1 MTNHTHDHIKP
12 YDESALSKKKQVEQ
26 MFDNISPKYDLL
38 NRVLSMG
45 IDIQW
50 RKDVIKMIQAAQPKT
65 ILDIATG
72 TGDLAI
78 MMGKKTTAQITGLDL
93 SAGMLDVGRKKV
105 EQEGLSARIEMIQG
119 DSESLP
125 FDDNSFDCVTVSFG
139 VRNFEHLEQGLAEI
153 YRILKPGGTFVILE
167 FSYPT
172 TFPMKQLYTFY
183 SKNILPAIGKLVS
196 KDQSA
201 YTYLPDS
208 VRAFPHGEE
217 MKNILKNVKFTQP
230 IDKKLTFGIASIYK
244 SIK

>member
-1 MTNHTHDHIKP
+1 MAKHDNITP
-12 YDESALSKKKQVEQ
+12 YEASDLTKKKQVEQ

-38 NRVLSMG
+38 NRILSGG

-50 RKDVIKMIQAAQPKT
+50 RKDVIKMVKAAKPET

-78 MMGKKTTAQITGLDL
+78 MMAKNTSAQITGLDL
-93 SAGMLDVGRKKV
+93 SAGMLEVGRKKV
-105 EQEGLSARIEMIQG
+105 EAEGLNNRVTMIQG
-119 DSESLP
+119 DSENLP
-125 FDDNSFDCVTVSFG
+125 FEDNTFDCITVSFG
-139 VRNFEHLEQGLAEI
+139 VRNFENLEKGLSEI
-153 YRILKPGGTFVILE
+153 RRILKPGGTFVILE

-172 TFPMKQLYTFY
+172 SFPMKQLYTFY
-183 SKNILPAIGKLVS
+183 SKNILPAIGKLIS

-208 VRAFPHGEE
+208 VAAFPHGEE

-244 SIK
+244 SVK

>member
-1 MTNHTHDHIKP
+1 MTNHQHDSVTP
-12 YDESALSKKKQVEQ
+12 YDSSDLNKKKQVEQ

-50 RKDVIKMIQAAQPKT
+50 RKDVIKMVKASNPQT

-78 MMGKKTTAQITGLDL
+78 MMAKNTNAKITGLDL

-105 EQEGLSARIEMIQG
+105 KEAGLDTRIEMVQG
-119 DSESLP
+119 DSENLP
-125 FDDNSFDCVTVSFG
+125 FQDNSFDCITVSFG
-139 VRNFEHLEQGLAEI
+139 VRNFENLEKGLAEI
-153 YRILKPGGTFVILE
+153 NRVLKPGGTFVILE

-172 TFPMKQLYTFY
+172 AFPMKQLYTFY
-183 SKNILPAIGKLVS
+183 SKNILPAIGKMVS

-217 MKNILKNVKFTQP
+217 MKNILKSVNFTQP

-244 SIK
+244 SVK